1 MAEGIRSAGGVA
13 ETAQVNAL
21 DGRAVDEHADAVAA
35 EAGGI
40 DISFNLVTHPTVHG
54 TPLAEMSLEDFARPV
69 ETAVRTTFLT
79 SRAAARHM
87 VRQGS
92 GVILAFGG
100 SGDPMRDY
108 YLGGTQVAF
117 EAIESMRR
125 QLSAELG
132 AHGVRVVTLQTGGV
146 PESIPEGVDWRE
158 PIVEGIEKLT
168 MLGRAATLED
178 VGNVAAFVASD
189 RARTMTA
196 ATVNIS
202 CGALVD

>member
-1 MAEGIRSAGGVA
+1 
-13 ETAQVNAL
+13 
-21 DGRAVDEHADAVAA
+21 
-35 EAGGI
+35 
-40 DISFNLVTHPTVHG
+40 
-54 TPLAEMSLEDFARPV
+54 
-69 ETAVRTTFLT
+69 
-79 SRAAARHM
+79 M

-117 EAIESMRR
+117 EAIVRR